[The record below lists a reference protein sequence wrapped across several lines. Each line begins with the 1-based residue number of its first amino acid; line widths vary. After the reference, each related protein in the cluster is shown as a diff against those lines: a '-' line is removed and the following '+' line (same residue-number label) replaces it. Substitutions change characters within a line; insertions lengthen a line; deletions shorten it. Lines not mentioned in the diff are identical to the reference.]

1 MNLHDLLGYLDLEQ
15 QSKITLFNASL
26 LLQELEETMEV
37 LDEEGN
43 EYDEYE
49 LLMELYKNFC
59 D

>member
-1 MNLHDLLGYLDLEQ
+1 MNLHDLLGYLDPEQ
-15 QSKITLFNASL
+15 QSKISLFNASL

>member
-1 MNLHDLLGYLDLEQ
+1 MNLHDLLGYLDPEQ
-15 QSKITLFNASL
+15 QSNITLFNASL

>member
-1 MNLHDLLGYLDLEQ
+1 MNLHDLLEYLDPEQ
-15 QSKITLFNASL
+15 QSKISLFNASL

>member
-1 MNLHDLLGYLDLEQ
+1 MNLHDLLEYLDPEQ
-15 QSKITLFNASL
+15 QSKISLFNASL

-43 EYDEYE
+43 EYDEYD

>member
-1 MNLHDLLGYLDLEQ
+1 MNLHDLLGYLDPEQ

>member
-1 MNLHDLLGYLDLEQ
+1 MNLHDLLGYLDPEQ

-26 LLQELEETMEV
+26 LLQELEETMEA

>member
-1 MNLHDLLGYLDLEQ
+1 MNLHDLLEYLDPEQ

-43 EYDEYE
+43 EYDEYD